1 MNLQLL
7 HSSASLSINENWNPE
22 VRDDMEMVLNRL
34 LYVIFK
40 LIILISRVICL
51 FYNGILNTY
60 ARINMK
66 SMCFPLNV

>member
-34 LYVIFK
+34 LTRHF
-40 LIILISRVICL
+40 
-51 FYNGILNTY
+51 
-60 ARINMK
+60 
-66 SMCFPLNV
+66 